1 MPVYFYWGDDDYQI
15 SQAVKKLIDT
25 HIDPMWRD
33 FNYAKINATG
43 DLEVMDGL
51 NQSVTSPF
59 GMGSRLTWLADTA
72 IAQRC
77 AESLL
82 AELERTFNHLPVDS
96 YILFTSSNKPDGRAK
111 STKLLQK
118 YAQILEFSLIPPWKT
133 DAIAQLVKQAAAEID
148 LKIASDGIDL
158 LVDAIGNDTRRLTME
173 LQKLQLSHYGKP
185 NPLTA
190 KEIAP
195 LVQVSAHNSLQ
206 LASAIRS
213 ANTSQALSLIAE
225 LLRNNEVG
233 LRICATLV
241 GQFRTWLW
249 IKLMQESGER
259 DDKAIA
265 DAAEIGNPKRVYFL
279 KQEVQGLN
287 SQKLMRS
294 LSILLRLEADLKHG
308 KDETATLQ
316 TAIIE
321 LCQAMSK

>member
-25 HIDPMWRD
+25 HVDPMWRD
-33 FNYAKINATG
+33 FNYVKIHATV

-51 NQSVTSPF
+51 NQAVTSPF
-59 GMGSRLTWLADTA
+59 GMGNRLTWLADTA

-77 AESLL
+77 SESLL

-96 YILFTSSNKPDGRAK
+96 YILFTASNKPDGRAK

-133 DAIAQLVKQAAAEID
+133 DAIAQLVKQAATEID
-148 LKIASDGIDL
+148 LKLSSDAVDL

-173 LQKLQLSHYGKP
+173 LQKLQLSHYGQSK
-185 NPLTA
+185 PLTA
-190 KEIAP
+190 KKIAP
-195 LVQVSAHNSLQ
+195 LVQASAHNSLQ
-206 LASAIRS
+206 LASAIRTS
-213 ANTSQALSLIAE
+213 NVSQALTLVAE

-259 DDKAIA
+259 DDKVIA

-321 LCQAMSK
+321 LCQIMTK